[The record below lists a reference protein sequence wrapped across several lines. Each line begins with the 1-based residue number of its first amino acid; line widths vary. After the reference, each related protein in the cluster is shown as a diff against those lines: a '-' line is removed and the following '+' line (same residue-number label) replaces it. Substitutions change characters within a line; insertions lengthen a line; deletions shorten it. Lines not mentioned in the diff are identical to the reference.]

1 MGILRKQI
9 EAYEEMREELEA
21 QHFRKWVVFHDGQFE
36 GAYPSFDEAAD
47 DACRKFGREPFLVRQ
62 VAAPPIRLLST
73 VQFGTMQAVS

>member
-1 MGILRKQI
+1 MGILSKQI

-36 GAYPSFDEAAD
+36 GAYSSFDEAAD
-47 DACRKFGREPFLVRQ
+47 DACRKFGREPFLIRQ
-62 VAAPPIRLLST
+62 VAAPPVRLSST